1 MGPAE
6 REQASNRAA
15 AGPHRHL
22 PPSKQASDR
31 TIDDAPSVLYSSL
44 NQPIIALQKEGTM
57 QAQWVRWVVFA
68 AVAIVVMV
76 AVSSAMVFALGARPT
91 RIDSYRLVDDRTLVV
106 TVIGGKNAWGRT
118 EVREELRAVTVT
130 ALVYDD
136 RGLPQSAAGY
146 PLELKVTLTQP
157 LGDRVILDGS
167 NGEEVARS
175 G

>member
-1 MGPAE
+1 M
-6 REQASNRAA
+6 R
-15 AGPHRHL
+15 
-22 PPSKQASDR
+22 
-31 TIDDAPSVLYSSL
+31 
-44 NQPIIALQKEGTM
+44 
-57 QAQWVRWVVFA
+57 AQWVRWVVFA

-76 AVSSAMVFALGARPT
+76 AVSSAMVLALGARPT

-118 EVREELRAVTVT
+118 EVREELTAVTFT

-175 G
+175 GYSSSWAVTYER